1 MNYLLDTHIIL
12 WWLTDPNQIAPKA
25 RKIISDRKQKI
36 YLSSASFWEMAIKK
50 SIGKLTLPNNI
61 LEILIQTGFELLP
74 ITTQEALSVADLP
87 LLHMD
92 PFDRMLIM
100 QAKLND
106 LVFITRDEKL
116 TDYPIITLKG

>member
-61 LEILIQTGFELLP
+61 LEILIHTGFELLP